1 MINRLFI
8 LFVIILFSS
17 CSDDDVSCI
26 PLNAP
31 VQVADELN
39 DNITIT
45 LDSEIEWENALIST
59 NINSGTI
66 LVSPVN
72 PLEIKY
78 EIISNQNFDFTSL
91 TLNTV
96 STISGELGISSETI
110 LTENEYSEISISP
123 LNFYSFGYV
132 MKPIERD
139 CDYLIQIKYSF
150 KSNNDIEVR
159 YVDIKA
165 KQ

>member
-1 MINRLFI
+1 MKLLFI
-8 LFVIILFSS
+8 IFAIILFNS
-17 CSDDDVSCI
+17 CADDDVSCI

-39 DNITIT
+39 DNIDVS
-45 LDSEIEWENALIST
+45 LDSEIEWERSLTSSG
-59 NINSGTI
+59 INLGTI
-66 LVSPVN
+66 LVSPLSS
-72 PLEIKY
+72 LEIKY

-96 STISGELGISSETI
+96 STIGGELGISSETI
-110 LTENEYSEISISP
+110 LTENQYSEISISP
-123 LNFYSFGYV
+123 SNFYSFGYV

-150 KSNNDIEVR
+150 KSGNDIEVR
-159 YVDIKA
+159 YVDIKN

>member
-1 MINRLFI
+1 MKRLFV
-8 LFVIILFSS
+8 LSAIILFNS
-17 CSDDDVSCI
+17 CSDDEVSCT

-39 DNITIT
+39 DNIEIT
-45 LDSEIEWENALIST
+45 LDSEIEWENAVTST
-59 NINSGTI
+59 NLNSGTV

-96 STISGELGISSETI
+96 STISGELGISSEAI
-110 LTENEYSEISISP
+110 LTENQYSEISISP
-123 LNFYSFGYV
+123 LNFYSFGYI

-150 KSNNDIEVR
+150 KSGNDIEVR
-159 YVDIKA
+159 YVDIKN

>member
-8 LFVIILFSS
+8 LFVITKFSS
-17 CSDDDVSCI
+17 CSDENVSCI

-45 LDSEIEWENALIST
+45 LDSEIEWESAVTSSNK
-59 NINSGTI
+59 NSGTI
-66 LVSPVN
+66 LVSRLS

-96 STISGELGISSETI
+96 STISGELGISSETV
-110 LTENEYSEISISP
+110 LTENEYSEISISQ
-123 LNFYSFGYV
+123 L
-132 MKPIERD
+132 IE
-139 CDYLIQIKYSF
+139 LL
-150 KSNNDIEVR
+150 
-159 YVDIKA
+159 
-165 KQ
+165 